1 MEVLSIMEFFQS
13 LYKKYY
19 QRVYGTCF
27 LILKNTALAEEA
39 TQDAFLKAYTNIH
52 TLKDP
57 AKFGAWVAAIATKQ
71 AINIYNRNKKVLTIA
86 EEEFMEQYLKLNNE
100 RLYENEPCSQYLLQE
115 KTEEIRKAILC
126 LTPILKQMVILK
138 YYWTLTDP
146 EIAQVLKLPVG
157 TVKSSLF
164 RARKLLVK
172 KLTSY
177 HQEFMANKLV
187 KGEPNA
193 KGRV

>member
-1 MEVLSIMEFFQS
+1 
-13 LYKKYY
+13 
-19 QRVYGTCF
+19 
-27 LILKNTALAEEA
+27 
-39 TQDAFLKAYTNIH
+39 
-52 TLKDP
+52 
-57 AKFGAWVAAIATKQ
+57 
-71 AINIYNRNKKVLTIA
+71 
-86 EEEFMEQYLKLNNE
+86 MEQYLKLNNE

-164 RARKLLVK
+164 RPEN
-172 KLTSY
+172 Y
-177 HQEFMANKLV
+177 
-187 KGEPNA
+187 
-193 KGRV
+193 